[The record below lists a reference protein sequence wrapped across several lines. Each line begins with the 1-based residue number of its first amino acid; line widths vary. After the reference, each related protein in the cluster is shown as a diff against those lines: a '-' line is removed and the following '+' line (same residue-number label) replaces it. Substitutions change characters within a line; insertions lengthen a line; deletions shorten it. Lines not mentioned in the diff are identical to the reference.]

1 MRINMQR
8 QFYQVCPARLFE
20 RGIETSRVCSALCL
34 LYNHTHAFHF
44 VCFLRSPRRRKYQ
57 KYAAGDGGLSLSMRY
72 HHNLFLILLVFLTG
86 CSGGTN
92 NVAAEGI
99 PSPTPFQ
106 PLTNNASGS
115 PYAGAAP
122 TPLNLPT
129 VIPTPTEVVIL
140 PETLP
145 EDVDVTAFTLP
156 GALNPLTGLPPSD
169 PSLLERRPLAIKVA
183 NYPRYM
189 RPQSGLTLADQVF
202 EYYIE
207 DGLTRFIAV
216 FYGNDSEW
224 VGPVRSGRYFDEH
237 IQRMFQA
244 YLVFKFADPRELD
257 YFQASDFSKYLVT
270 PTNGICPP
278 FRLLP
283 ERINTVEEYNN
294 SYFNTVLWEDCV
306 ANGSLLNNRPYIRN
320 GFYSEVPIESEL
332 PGTKISTYYS
342 VDSYHY
348 WTYSPENR
356 LYYRYQEN
364 DDTRDGNPESYGVMM
379 DRVTALPVSA
389 SNVVVLFATHT
400 FANPYDKDDEVF
412 QIDLT
417 GSGEAYVFRDG
428 IGIVAKW
435 YRTNKDQPLLLTTA
449 SGSPIY
455 MRPGITFYEVI
466 GTRSYADQGDGEW
479 NFHHDWP

>member
-1 MRINMQR
+1 MR
-8 QFYQVCPARLFE
+8 
-20 RGIETSRVCSALCL
+20 S
-34 LYNHTHAFHF
+34 YN
-44 VCFLRSPRRRKYQ
+44 
-57 KYAAGDGGLSLSMRY
+57 
-72 HHNLFLILLVFLTG
+72 NLFLILLVFLTG
-86 CSGGTN
+86 CNGGTN
-92 NVAAEGI
+92 HAAAEGI

-106 PLTNNASGS
+106 PQTNTASDS

-129 VIPTPTEVVIL
+129 AIPTPTEIIIL

-145 EDVDVTAFTLP
+145 EDVDVTSFAVS
-156 GALNPLTGLPPSD
+156 GALNPLTGLPASD
-169 PSLLERRPLAIKVA
+169 PALLERRPLAIKVA
-183 NYPRYM
+183 NYPRYI

-216 FYGNDSEW
+216 FYGNNSEW

-237 IQRMFQA
+237 IQRMFQS

-257 YFQASDFSKYLVT
+257 YFQASDFSNYLVV
-270 PTNGICPP
+270 PTNGSCPP

-283 ERINTVEEYNN
+283 EREQTVEVYNN
-294 SYFNTVLWEDCV
+294 SYFNTILWEDCI
-306 ANGSLLNNRPYIRN
+306 ARDGLENNRPTIRN
-320 GFYSEVPIESEL
+320 GFYGDIPPAGDL
-332 PGTKISTYYS
+332 LGNKISTYYS
-342 VDSYHY
+342 ADSYHY
-348 WTYSPENR
+348 WTYSPENK
-356 LYYRYQEN
+356 LYYRYQET
-364 DDTRDGNPESYGVMM
+364 DDTRNGNPESYAVLM

-389 SNVVVLFATHT
+389 SNVIVILATHT
-400 FANPYDKDDEVF
+400 FANAYDKDDEVF

-428 IGIVAKW
+428 VGILARW
-435 YRTNKDQPLLLTTA
+435 YRTNKDQPLLLTTL
-449 SGSPIY
+449 SGSPIP

-466 GTRSYADQGDGEW
+466 GTRSFIDQDAGEW